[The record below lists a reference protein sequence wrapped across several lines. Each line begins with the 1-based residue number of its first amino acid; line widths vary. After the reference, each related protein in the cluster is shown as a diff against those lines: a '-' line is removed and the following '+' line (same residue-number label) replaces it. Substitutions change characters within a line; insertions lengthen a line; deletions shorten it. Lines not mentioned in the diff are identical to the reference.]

1 MVIESNTESNT
12 ELSTD
17 SYIESN
23 TESNTEMNTK
33 MNTEMNTRSN
43 HELSNESNH
52 ELSNESNH
60 ELSNESNHELS
71 NESNH
76 ELSHESNATMKT
88 TVTATTTSATPNTI
102 KITITNPN
110 AKAITKRNNNT
121 LNTNAPTIA
130 NTTSPANPVA
140 NSHPINSNDSNN
152 SNDSIHPTNPNS
164 SNSSNP
170 SNSTNLNVKSNHPAI
185 LFSTKSM
192 SSNKSDECE
201 TESQSSI
208 PSTKRN
214 PEKPAK
220 TKPPKM
226 PHVELA
232 SADSEE
238 ECYPHHQA
246 RVGDRHQAV
255 VSSFDSSV
263 AQQTRQIH
271 TSYEKIWD
279 PTKLSDTDLDAF
291 VGLFPTDALEAVYD
305 DSIFQPVVGIS
316 YI

>member
-1 MVIESNTESNT
+1 
-12 ELSTD
+12 
-17 SYIESN
+17 
-23 TESNTEMNTK
+23 
-33 MNTEMNTRSN
+33 
-43 HELSNESNH
+43 
-52 ELSNESNH
+52 
-60 ELSNESNHELS
+60 
-71 NESNH
+71 
-76 ELSHESNATMKT
+76 
-88 TVTATTTSATPNTI
+88 
-102 KITITNPN
+102 
-110 AKAITKRNNNT
+110 
-121 LNTNAPTIA
+121 
-130 NTTSPANPVA
+130 
-140 NSHPINSNDSNN
+140 
-152 SNDSIHPTNPNS
+152 
-164 SNSSNP
+164 
-170 SNSTNLNVKSNHPAI
+170 
-185 LFSTKSM
+185 M

-220 TKPPKM
+220 TTPPKM

-271 TSYEKIWD
+271 TSYERIWD
-279 PTKLSDTDLDAF
+279 PTKLSDADLDAF

-305 DSIFQPVVGIS
+305 VIAEKNYDLDLAYQEVRISGIPHF
-316 YI
+316 